1 MSFHTEAQLKLALDD
16 VRQGFARSDLWLLLG
31 WHDIRQKFR
40 RSLLGPFW
48 LTIST
53 AILLVA
59 LGFVYAAL
67 FKMDLKQYFPFL
79 AAGIVTWSLIST
91 LVIEGCQTFIASE
104 SMIKQIRL
112 PFTVHAFRVVWRN
125 ILVFLHN
132 IVIVI
137 AVVLIFARLPGATSL
152 LALLAGLGL
161 IMLNGVWVCLLLG
174 LICTRYRDM
183 PPMITS
189 LIQLVFFV
197 TPIIW
202 HPSLLAGRQRIIN
215 FNPFHHFIELLRAP
229 MLDTIPS
236 AATWTAVLAITVLGW
251 LATVL
256 AFWRYRRRIAYWI

>member
-31 WHDIRQKFR
+31 WNDIRQKFR

-53 AILLVA
+53 AIMLVA

-67 FKMDLKQYFPFL
+67 FKMDLNQYFPYL

-91 LVIEGCQTFIASE
+91 LVIEGCQTFIGVE

-125 ILVFLHN
+125 ILVFFHN

-137 AVVLIFARLPGATSL
+137 VVVVIFAKLPGL
-152 LALLAGLGL
+152 LPLLCLLAGLAL
-161 IMLNGVWVCLLLG
+161 FVLNGVWLCLFLG
-174 LICTRYRDM
+174 LICARYRDM

-197 TPIIW
+197 TPILW

-215 FNPFHHFIELLRAP
+215 FNPFYHFIELLRAP
-229 MLDTIPS
+229 MLDTVP
-236 AATWTAVLAITVLGW
+236 AAVTWAAVLGITVGGW
-251 LATVL
+251 IVTVL
-256 AFWRYRRRIAYWI
+256 LFWRYRRRIAYWV

>member
-31 WHDIRQKFR
+31 WNDIRQKFR

-67 FKMDLKQYFPFL
+67 FKMDLNQYFPYL

-91 LVIEGCQTFIASE
+91 LVIEGCQTFIGSE

-125 ILVFLHN
+125 IIVFFHN

-137 AVVLIFARLPGATSL
+137 VVALIFAKLPGLVPL
-152 LALLAGLGL
+152 LCLFAGMALFV
-161 IMLNGVWVCLLLG
+161 LNGVWVCLLLG
-174 LICTRYRDM
+174 LICARYRDM

-189 LIQLVFFV
+189 LIQLVFFI

-215 FNPFHHFIELLRAP
+215 FNPFYHFIELLRAP
-229 MLDTIPS
+229 MLDTVPTVV
-236 AATWTAVLAITVLGW
+236 TWAAVLGITVGGW
-251 LATVL
+251 TITILL
-256 AFWRYRRRIAYWI
+256 FWRYRRRIAYWI

>member
-31 WHDIRQKFR
+31 WNDIRQKFR

-48 LTIST
+48 LTLST
-53 AILLVA
+53 AIMLVA

-67 FKMDLKQYFPFL
+67 FKMDLKQYFPYL
-79 AAGIVTWSLIST
+79 AAGIVTWSLISS
-91 LVIEGCQTFIASE
+91 LVIEGCQTFIGVE

-132 IVIVI
+132 IVIVVV
-137 AVVLIFARLPGATSL
+137 VVLIFAKLPGL
-152 LALLAGLGL
+152 IPLLCLLVGLALFV
-161 IMLNGVWVCLLLG
+161 LNGVWLCLLLG

-183 PPMITS
+183 PPMVAS

-215 FNPFHHFIELLRAP
+215 FNPFYHFIELLRAP

-236 AATWTAVLAITVLGW
+236 AVTWGVVLGITVGGW
-251 LATVL
+251 LLTVFV
-256 AFWRYRRRIAYWI
+256 FWRYRRRIAYWV

>member
-16 VRQGFARSDLWLLLG
+16 VRQGFARRDLWLLLG

-59 LGFVYAAL
+59 LGLVYSAI
-67 FKMDLKQYFPFL
+67 FKLNLSEYFPFL
-79 AAGIVTWSLIST
+79 AAGIVTWSLISS
-91 LVIEGCQTFIASE
+91 LVIEGCQTFIGVE
-104 SMIKQIRL
+104 PMIKQIRL

-137 AVVLIFARLPGATSL
+137 VVVLIFAQLPGLVSL
-152 LALLAGLGL
+152 FCLLVGLGL
-161 IMLNGVWVCLLLG
+161 LMLNGVWVCLLLG
-174 LICTRYRDM
+174 LICTRFRDM
-183 PPMITS
+183 PPMIGS

-202 HPSLLAGRQRIIN
+202 HPSLLAGRQRIVN
-215 FNPFHHFIELLRAP
+215 FNPFYHFIELLRAP
-229 MLDTIPS
+229 MLNTVPTVETW
-236 AATWTAVLAITVLGW
+236 AAVIAITVVGW
-251 LATVL
+251 LVTVL

>member
-31 WHDIRQKFR
+31 WNDIRQKFR

-53 AILLVA
+53 AIMLVA

-79 AAGIVTWSLIST
+79 AAGIVTWSLISN
-91 LVIEGCQTFIASE
+91 LVIEGCQTFIASDA
-104 SMIKQIRL
+104 MIKQIRL
-112 PFTVHAFRVVWRN
+112 PFTLHAFRVVWRS

-137 AVVLIFARLPGATSL
+137 AVVLIFAHWPGIV
-152 LALLAGLGL
+152 ALLCLLVGLGL
-161 IMLNGVWVCLLLG
+161 LMLNGVWVCLLLG
-174 LICTRYRDM
+174 LICARYRDM
-183 PPMITS
+183 PPMVGS
-189 LIQLVFFV
+189 LIQLIFFV

-202 HPSLLAGRQRIIN
+202 HPSLLAGRQRIVN
-215 FNPFHHFIELLRAP
+215 FNPFYHFIELLRAP
-229 MLDTIPS
+229 MLDTIP
-236 AATWTAVLAITVLGW
+236 AAPTWAAVLGITVSGW
-251 LATVL
+251 LVTILV
-256 AFWRYRRRIAYWI
+256 FWRYRRRIAYWI

>member
-31 WHDIRQKFR
+31 WNDIRQKFR

-53 AILLVA
+53 AIMLVA

-67 FKMDLKQYFPFL
+67 FKMDLNQYFPYL

-91 LVIEGCQTFIASE
+91 LVIEACQTFIGSE

-125 ILVFLHN
+125 IIVFFHN
-132 IVIVI
+132 IVIVVV
-137 AVVLIFARLPGATSL
+137 VVLIFSKLPGLVPL
-152 LALLAGLGL
+152 LCLLAGLAL
-161 IMLNGVWVCLLLG
+161 FVLNGVWLCLFLG
-174 LICTRYRDM
+174 LICSRYRDM

-215 FNPFHHFIELLRAP
+215 FNPFYHFIELLRAP
-229 MLDTIPS
+229 MLDAVP
-236 AATWTAVLAITVLGW
+236 TAVTWAAVLGITAGGW
-251 LATVL
+251 IVTLL
-256 AFWRYRRRIAYWI
+256 LFWRYRRRIAYWV